1 MSFLSE
7 GQRFRLWNLGEKTGV
22 KVTPVALEE
31 EERKCVKVIV
41 VTLPE
46 RGPREHFTLL
56 SDMEEDLG
64 VKFMKNGLAALQEVS
79 RVNEL
84 RIEIFAS
91 RHVGEVTTFI
101 KKRLKHYGLTD
112 FAEITRSDR

>member
-1 MSFLSE
+1 
-7 GQRFRLWNLGEKTGV
+7 
-22 KVTPVALEE
+22 
-31 EERKCVKVIV
+31 VKVIV

-56 SDMEEDLG
+56 SDMEEELG
-64 VKFMKNGLAALQEVS
+64 AWCMANGLAALQEVS

-84 RIEIFAS
+84 RIEVFAS

-101 KKRLKHYGLTD
+101 KRLKHYGLMD
-112 FAEITRSDR
+112 FAEIARGDR

>member
-1 MSFLSE
+1 M
-7 GQRFRLWNLGEKTGV
+7 
-22 KVTPVALEE
+22 
-31 EERKCVKVIV
+31 IV

-56 SDMEEDLG
+56 SDMEDDLG
-64 VKFMKNGLAALQEVS
+64 AKFAANGLASLQEVS

-84 RIEIFAS
+84 RIEILSS
-91 RHVGEVTTFI
+91 RHEGEVTTFI

-112 FAEITRSDR
+112 FADITRDDR